1 MDNRQAAQ
9 GDLREELLRKQAL
22 AEERQELINACLRE
36 QEKLK
41 AENDALKAEA
51 ERLQGEL
58 AARKRMIENYE
69 AQLLRLVQRRGVT
82 LGGAVVGDGLVV
94 LRRQG
99 IVVRLD
105 YADLRVAVVHVFL
118 VEIIVTGGAQPHSAD
133 QQCYTCYILCFH
145 SIPNS

>member
-69 AQLLRLVQRRGVT
+69 AQLLRLHKTSARGI
-82 LGGAVVGDGLVV
+82 LAALV
-94 LRRQG
+94 LRLK
-99 IVVRLD
+99 RL
-105 YADLRVAVVHVFL
+105 AKKVLGRK
-118 VEIIVTGGAQPHSAD
+118 
-133 QQCYTCYILCFH
+133 
-145 SIPNS
+145 